1 MVFLLLVLAMWIH
14 LFLNLTAR
22 QECQYWTILQ
32 HPKLQSMTNIFLLSI
47 PMFKI
52 PDKSHF
58 QGIKYCCIQTQEALF
73 SVWMRHTGL

>member
-32 HPKLQSMTNIFLLSI
+32 HPKLQSMTNIFYFEYQCL
-47 PMFKI
+47 K
-52 PDKSHF
+52 F
-58 QGIKYCCIQTQEALF
+58 QTNLIYRASNIAVSRRRRYSLASG
-73 SVWMRHTGL
+73 